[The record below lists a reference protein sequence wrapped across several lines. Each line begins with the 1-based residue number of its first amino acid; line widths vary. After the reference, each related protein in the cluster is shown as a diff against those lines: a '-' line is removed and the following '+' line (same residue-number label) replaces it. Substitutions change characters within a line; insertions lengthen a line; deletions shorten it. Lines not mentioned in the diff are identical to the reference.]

1 MKYDKENRGYKM
13 SNIYEQLLYT
23 TLRIECF
30 NENNSLFSIG
40 TGFLLQRP
48 VGNDIH
54 KMYLVSNKHVLC
66 EAESI
71 AISFTK
77 LKNNNPDTGNIIRFP
92 INNIKENIVSHPD
105 PDIDIA
111 ILECTGLFIML
122 PNQLYFKYVS
132 YDMLATFNEPELNVA
147 ENVYFIGYPDNRY
160 DEKNL
165 PLVRMGLI
173 ASHPKYD
180 YNGNAVFIIDAQ
192 VFPGSSGS
200 PVYIDLSYENFK
212 NGQID
217 LTRKN
222 IKLLGI
228 VSATMIRNNQLKSI
242 QTGTQLLTEEVLGL
256 GIVYKATVIKELVD
270 SMPTDN

>member
-1 MKYDKENRGYKM
+1 M

-23 TLRIECF
+23 TLRIECLDEKG
-30 NENNSLFSIG
+30 NLFSIG

-48 VGNDIH
+48 VENDCF
-54 KMYLVSNKHVLC
+54 KLYLVSNKHVLC
-66 EAESI
+66 GADSI
-71 AISFTK
+71 AITFTK
-77 LKNNNPDTGNIIRFP
+77 VKDNLPDMGNIIRFP
-92 INNIKENIVSHPD
+92 INNIKGSIVPHPD
-105 PDIDIA
+105 PNIDIA

-122 PNQLYFKYVS
+122 PNELYYKAVS

-147 ENVYFIGYPDNRY
+147 ENVYFVGYPDNRY
-160 DEKNL
+160 DEKNNL
-165 PLVRMGLI
+165 PLIRMGLI
-173 ASHPKYD
+173 ASHPKID

-200 PVYIDLSYENFK
+200 PVYIDLTYENFK

-217 LTRKN
+217 LTKKDL
-222 IKLLGI
+222 KLLGI

-256 GIVYKATVIKELVD
+256 GIVYKATAIKELVD
-270 SMPTDN
+270 SMPTNN